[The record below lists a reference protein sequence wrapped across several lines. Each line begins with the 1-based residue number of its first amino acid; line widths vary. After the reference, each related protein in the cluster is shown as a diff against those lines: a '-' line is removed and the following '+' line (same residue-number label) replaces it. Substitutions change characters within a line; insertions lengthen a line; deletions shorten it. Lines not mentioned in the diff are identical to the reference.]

1 MGGRSPPEGV
11 VSSPF
16 CDNFGSFVEFKR
28 SARRFDKMV
37 PKYDAIPRAL
47 EGSAALR
54 AGNARFPFFPSLE
67 RPRRFEKMSGKK

>member
-1 MGGRSPPEGV
+1 
-11 VSSPF
+11 
-16 CDNFGSFVEFKR
+16 
-28 SARRFDKMV
+28 MV